1 LDGCDTSDE
10 EGALADSGGAGEV
23 GFEVIGFAVALHA
36 SRSMGERRRFTNRS
50 GGRSGE

>member
-1 LDGCDTSDE
+1 LGGCDTSDD
-10 EGALADSGGAGEV
+10 GVLVDNGGAGEV
-23 GFEVIGFAVALHA
+23 GFEVIGFTVALHA